1 MRKAEFYNILKT
13 KTQQRNV
20 KFAYIATKISSK
32 KRATKTLAIKNTS
45 ILKTLQKNLSLIFGS
60 KDLSVVAF
68 IIAILTIIIIP
79 LPSGILDFMLSISL
93 ALSIL
98 IILIGLYIQKPT
110 DFSAFPTL
118 LLIVT
123 LYRLALNVATT
134 RMILSEG
141 HNGADAVS
149 SIITAFGNFVVG
161 GNYVIGIIIFSI
173 LVLVNLMVVTNGST
187 RVTEVRA
194 RFTLDAMPG
203 KQMAIDADMN
213 AGLINEQEA
222 KRRREALA
230 QEADFYGS
238 MDGASKFVKGDA
250 IAGIIIT
257 LINIAGGFLIGV
269 FDHGMS
275 ISDSASTFTILTIGD
290 GLVGQ
295 IPALIISTATG
306 IIITRTTQ
314 TEGEN
319 FAKDLI
325 AQLIN
330 NQKIIT
336 MLGSILFLGALIP
349 GFPHTS
355 LFFMSLVFFFIA
367 YLMGEGE
374 KKSIFATLQQFF
386 KKSQGE
392 EKTSKLPDI
401 NSHIASSKPQ
411 KSDEEIEKEEEAIIN
426 DVLKVEILELYLGYQ
441 LIKLADVKQ
450 NGDLIERIRGIRKKI
465 ASHFGF
471 LVPKIRIKD
480 NLQLSPTHYEFLL
493 KGVKIGEGEVMP
505 DHFLAMETG
514 YIGTPIDGIATKEP
528 AFGMDALWIEA
539 KDKEEAILQGYTVI
553 DPSTV
558 ISTHISELIKQ
569 YAPEFITKDEV
580 KKLLSRLSESY
591 PAIIEEANKIPTGT
605 IRQVL
610 QELLKEKIPIKD
622 MLTILETIT
631 DLAGAVQNNVSI
643 LVEQV
648 RSRLAR
654 TITNIFKSDDGNLK
668 LLIFSNE
675 TEGILMSK
683 IKDQNSTPMLLL
695 TIDETQKLKT
705 SIEEHMIKVMQSGI
719 SPVIFLVDSKLRRP
733 LYDKME
739 QFKIEI
745 VVLSHTEL
753 DPNVNFE
760 ILDKPIEIDFKG

>member
-1 MRKAEFYNILKT
+1 MGFI
-13 KTQQRNV
+13 
-20 KFAYIATKISSK
+20 
-32 KRATKTLAIKNTS
+32 LAI
-45 ILKTLQKNLSLIFGS
+45 L
-60 KDLSVVAF
+60 A
-68 IIAILTIIIIP
+68 IIIIP
-79 LPSGILDFMLSISL
+79 LPSFILDTMLSISL

-118 LLIVT
+118 LLLVT
-123 LYRLALNVATT
+123 LYRLALNIATT

-141 HNGADAVS
+141 YKGSEAVS
-149 SIITAFGNFVVG
+149 EIITAFGNFVIG

-173 LVLVNLMVVTNGST
+173 LVIVNLMVVTNGST

-222 KRRREALA
+222 KKRREILA

-257 LINIAGGFLIGV
+257 LINIIGGFLIGMLQHNLG
-269 FDHGMS
+269 FL
-275 ISDSASTFTILTIGD
+275 DSLRTFTILTIGD

-325 AQLIN
+325 TQLVN

-336 MLGSILFLGALIP
+336 ILGAILFIGALIP
-349 GFPHTS
+349 GFPTAS
-355 LFFMSLVFFFIA
+355 LLFISFIFFMIA
-367 YLMGEGE
+367 YFMGEGE
-374 KKSIFATLQQFF
+374 KKSIFTAFERFF
-386 KKSQGE
+386 KKTKNQD
-392 EKTSKLPDI
+392 TAHQLPHDI
-401 NSHIASSKPQ
+401 QSHTAPPRPQ
-411 KSDEEIEKEEEAIIN
+411 KSDEEIEREEESAIN

-465 ASHFGF
+465 AEDFGF

-480 NLQLSPTHYEFLL
+480 NLQLSPTHYELLL
-493 KGVKIGEGEVMP
+493 KGVKIAEGEVMP

-514 YIGTPIDGIATKEP
+514 YIGTPIDGIPTKEP
-528 AFGMDALWIEA
+528 AFGMDALWIDP
-539 KDKEEAILQGYTVI
+539 KDKEEAIIQGYTII

-580 KKLLSRLSESY
+580 KKLLARLNDSY
-591 PAIIEEANKIPTGT
+591 PTIIEEANKIPTGT

-610 QELLKEKIPIKD
+610 QELLQEKIPIRD

-631 DLAGAVQNNVSI
+631 DLAGSVQNNVAI
-643 LVEQV
+643 LVEHV

-654 TITNIFKSDDGNLK
+654 TITNLFKSEDGNLK

-675 TEGILMSK
+675 TESALISK
-683 IKDQNSTPMLLL
+683 IKDQGTSPMLLL
-695 TIDETQKLKT
+695 TINETQKLKEA
-705 SIEEHMIKVMQSGI
+705 IEAHMISVMQNGI

-760 ILDKPIEIDFKG
+760 ILDKPIEIDF